1 MRYLLSFV
9 LGIALLGSGT
19 LAPTT
24 PPDLAGIVAAAKPA
38 IVFIVALGP
47 SGTQSGSGFVIAST
61 ATETTV
67 VTANH
72 VVEGETQVDV
82 IFDSNERERYTARII
97 KRDHVRDVAVLSVN
111 VGNRPALKLASPES
125 IREGMSIALIG
136 YPMATIAFKKIN
148 GDALRPSIHG
158 GIVSAIRLNGELV
171 QFDAATYHGDS
182 GAPILD
188 AHTGNVIAIVHG
200 AELDPSYVARG
211 LEQALPGSAFGP
223 SAATIAV
230 VLNGTST
237 APATAAA
244 GAPARSSSA
253 YRLGYFFAPPG
264 NATGLAKDI
273 DDAFRSKVLD
283 RIPGFFTEHNEVYL
297 IPIKLTNREF
307 QSVSALSGK
316 CEDNN
321 VDGVIM
327 PTYTWSYSSQAASV
341 EIALA
346 IADCHGITYFSEKK
360 EKAENPAFAHRT
372 PAEEM
377 VDMGND
383 LADRL
388 LADFSA
394 FREQHLGAWES
405 LTSAGLAIDPATAG
419 RFAMMFF
426 RKVPDGI
433 RVVDVVP
440 NGPAERAGLRVDDI
454 IASVDGK
461 PAAPMTTDGFAKFLN
476 NPTVTF
482 TVLRPRQHRPAYA
495 FLQRTIAVARALTLT
510 LRASNENPPHFRAAL
525 EVFENV
531 EPWMIVLELE
541 A

>member
-1 MRYLLSFV
+1 MRYLLSLV
-9 LGIALLGSGT
+9 LGLALLGAGT
-19 LAPTT
+19 PAPSA
-24 PPDLAGIVAAAKPA
+24 PSDLSSIVATAKPA
-38 IVFIVALGP
+38 VVFIVALGP
-47 SGTQSGSGFVIAST
+47 SGTQSGSGFVIASS
-61 ATETTV
+61 ASETTV

-97 KRDHVRDVAVLSVN
+97 KRDHLRDVAVLSVN
-111 VGNRPALKLASPES
+111 IGNRPILKLAPIES
-125 IREGMSIALIG
+125 IREGMNIALIG

-188 AHTGNVIAIVHG
+188 ARTGNVIAIVHG

-223 SAATIAV
+223 SSATIAAV
-230 VLNGTST
+230 FNGAST
-237 APATAAA
+237 AAATAAA
-244 GAPARSSSA
+244 GTPARSSSA
-253 YRLGYFFAPPG
+253 YRLGYFLAPSG

-273 DDAFRSKVLD
+273 DDAFRSKVVD
-283 RIPGFFTEHNEVYL
+283 RIPSVFTEHNEIYL
-297 IPIKLTNREF
+297 IPIKLTKREF

-316 CEDNN
+316 CEDDN

-327 PTYTWSYSSQAASV
+327 PTYTWSYSSQAARV
-341 EIALA
+341 GVALD
-346 IADCHGITYFSEKK
+346 IADCHGFTYYSEKK
-360 EKAENPAFAHRT
+360 EKTENPAFAHRT

-383 LADRL
+383 LVDRL
-388 LADFSA
+388 LADFSTY
-394 FREQHLGAWES
+394 REQHLGAWKS
-405 LTSAGLAIDPATAG
+405 LTSVGLAIDPATPG
-419 RFAMMFF
+419 RYAMMFF

-454 IASVDGK
+454 IASVDGN
-461 PAAPMTTDGFAKFLN
+461 PAASMSTDDFAKLLD
-476 NPTVTF
+476 NPSVTF
-482 TVLRPRQHRPAYA
+482 TVLRPGGP
-495 FLQRTIAVARALTLT
+495 V
-510 LRASNENPPHFRAAL
+510 S
-525 EVFENV
+525 
-531 EPWMIVLELE
+531 IVLHTLSYNELLQSL
-541 A
+541 AH